1 MLEENGGSRRGDWM
15 QTFTGR
21 QFWPLDPRPEEICI
35 EDIAHSL
42 AMQCR
47 YAGHSIRFYSVAEHC
62 VHIARRALSTG
73 NGNALWGLL
82 HDASEAYLID
92 VPRPLKPFLP
102 GYKAIEAQV
111 QMNVCIAFGLPIEMP
126 EEIRQLDG
134 DILRDESFQN
144 MTTPP
149 VAWDFP
155 THRSL
160 GISLNYWSPEL
171 AEMHFLD
178 TFKALTHA

>member
-1 MLEENGGSRRGDWM
+1 MVTRRGNWM

-21 QFWPLDPRPEEICI
+21 QFWPLDPRAEEVCI

-42 AMQCR
+42 SMQCR

-62 VHIARRALSTG
+62 VHIAREANRLGGPTLG
-73 NGNALWGLL
+73 LWGLL
-82 HDASEAYLID
+82 HDAAEAYVVD

-102 GYKAIEAQV
+102 GYAEIEDGVMDAI
-111 QMNVCIAFGLPIEMP
+111 CIRFGLEPRMP
-126 EEIRQLDG
+126 ALVKQLDG

-155 THRSL
+155 TNQSL
-160 GISLNYWSPEL
+160 GINLGYWSPAV
-171 AEMHFLD
+171 AEAEFIQ
-178 TFKALTHA
+178 TFDALEIARRA

>member
-1 MLEENGGSRRGDWM
+1 MTRRGDWM

-21 QFWPLDPRPEEICI
+21 QFWPLDPRAEEIHI

-62 VHIARRALSTG
+62 VHIAREANRLSG
-73 NGNALWGLL
+73 PEVAMWALL
-82 HDASEAYLID
+82 HDASEAYLVD
-92 VPRPLKPFLP
+92 VPRPLKRFLT
-102 GYKAIEAQV
+102 GYAELEDAV
-111 QMNVCIAFGLPIEMP
+111 MAAVCVRFGLDFAMPPIVK
-126 EEIRQLDG
+126 QLDG

-149 VAWDFP
+149 VAWEYP
-155 THRSL
+155 TNQSL
-160 GISLNYWSPEL
+160 GLNLGYWSPEV
-171 AEMHFLD
+171 AEAEFIQMFD
-178 TFKALTHA
+178 ALEIARRA